1 VHRHNITDLSEHQ
14 LRDTHLWDLGIYLED
29 RENAPAM
36 VRPVDAELRE
46 ARDQKEAIARQKAE
60 AKLKREREEAEKKAK
75 LAEQAKINPKDMF
88 RTEEYSAWDEEGL
101 PTKDKDG
108 ADVAKGRVK
117 KLKKEWE
124 KQKKL
129 YEEHLKA

>member
-1 VHRHNITDLSEHQ
+1 
-14 LRDTHLWDLGIYLED
+14 
-29 RENAPAM
+29 M

-46 ARDQKEAIARQKAE
+46 ARDQKEAIARLKVE
-60 AKLKREREEAEKKAK
+60 AKVKREKEEAGKKAK
-75 LAEQAKINPKDMF
+75 MAEQAKINPKDMF
-88 RTEEYSAWDEEGL
+88 KTEEYSAWDEEGL
-101 PTKDKDG
+101 PSKDKDG

-117 KLKKEWE
+117 KLRKEWE